1 MTTNRDGGQDL
12 GRALR
17 RSENEGISSSPVMS
31 ESRGEITGEGFGY
44 ETEAT
49 DTPESMDE
57 RVVDYDREERPVTAN
72 NLREVRIQPLDSG
85 YLVKVGCQSVAVE
98 TTEALVKALNDY
110 LTRPEAFERAWFK
123 NKNRSKL

>member
-1 MTTNRDGGQDL
+1 MTTNRNLDLDL

-17 RSENEGISSSPVMS
+17 RESEGIS
-31 ESRGEITGEGFGY
+31 ESRGEIRGY
-44 ETEAT
+44 DSE
-49 DTPESMDE
+49 PESD
-57 RVVDYDREERPVTAN
+57 VTERPYEGEVQLESPSN
-72 NLREVRIQPLDSG
+72 SLREVNIKPLDSG

>member
-1 MTTNRDGGQDL
+1 MTTNRNLDLDL

-17 RSENEGISSSPVMS
+17 GTS
-31 ESRGEITGEGFGY
+31 ESRGDITGEGFGN
-44 ETEAT
+44 
-49 DTPESMDE
+49 
-57 RVVDYDREERPVTAN
+57 DREPQDVQDTDYEGEVQLESPSH
-72 NLREVRIQPLDSG
+72 NLREVNIKPLDSG
-85 YLVKVGCQSVAVE
+85 YLVKVGCQSVAIE